1 MGTWYAKS
9 LNEYIRIIGSI
20 SQKHKDTENR
30 NILWFRGHE
39 QTDIYYY
46 LEPNIYRNI
55 SSKKEKNNINSEKT
69 YGTLWL
75 KEEYRYQHFAARNY
89 DKIEN
94 MPESMIEW
102 QEIMQHYFS
111 KTRLMDWSESA
122 IVALNFALE
131 AYVNPLEDHEILY
144 KRRHNAPVIWVLNP
158 IELNRK
164 VYDCF
169 KKDSNLVSDAMK
181 NIDIDQADVE
191 RIIFEIQ
198 EHEEYYFWLNN
209 NENSGVNGLVSL
221 SGLEFLRK
229 SYSGSL
235 EQAIKSGSFN
245 PFFYLLLR
253 YYSDGLAV
261 TTDKLPP
268 LAIIHPHHSPR
279 IHEQK
284 GAFTIFPYYYVEE
297 KTKKMH
303 PFAMEFMPKCKSCL
317 EKIIVMDAKG
327 MAEQLKEIGVKRSHL
342 YPEMEIVTKDFEY
355 MK

>member
-9 LNEYIRIIGSI
+9 LNEYIQIIGWIADKQDNKSV
-20 SQKHKDTENR
+20 
-30 NILWFRGHE
+30 LWFRGQE
-39 QTDIYYY
+39 QTDAYFY
-46 LEPNIYRNI
+46 LEPNIYRYI
-55 SSKKEKNNINSEKT
+55 SSGKEQNLVNREEM

-89 DKIEN
+89 DKIQN

-131 AYVNPLEDHEILY
+131 AYINPLEDHEILY
-144 KRRHNAPVIWVLNP
+144 KRRHNAPVIWVLKP
-158 IELNRK
+158 VELNKK
-164 VYDCF
+164 VYKCF
-169 KKDSNLVSDAMK
+169 QNKTDLIERALSNEDDGIRKKVIDA
-181 NIDIDQADVE
+181 
-191 RIIFEIQ
+191 IQ
-198 EHEEYYFWLNN
+198 KHEDLYFLLQ
-209 NENSGVNGLVSL
+209 NEGNAGVNGLLSL

-229 SYSGSL
+229 SCRGSL

-261 TTDKLPP
+261 NVNDLTP
-268 LAIIHPHHSPR
+268 LAIIHPHHSTR

-284 GAFTIFPYYYVEE
+284 GAFTVFPYYKERDI
-297 KTKKMH
+297 KSKAH
-303 PFAMEFMPKCKSCL
+303 PFAMEFMPACKSCL
-317 EKIIVMDAKG
+317 DKIVIMDADG
-327 MAEQLKEIGVKRSHL
+327 MAAQLKKIGVKRSHL

-355 MK
+355 M

>member
-1 MGTWYAKS
+1 MGTWYAKD
-9 LNEYIRIIGSI
+9 LNEYIQIIGII
-20 SQKHKDTENR
+20 SQREKTAGRR
-30 NILWFRGHE
+30 NVLWFRGHD
-39 QTDIYYY
+39 QTDTYYY
-46 LEPNIYRNI
+46 LEPNIYRKI
-55 SSKKEKNNINSEKT
+55 SSKQEKNCINSEKT
-69 YGTLWL
+69 YGTLRL

-89 DKIEN
+89 DKIQN

-102 QEIMQHYFS
+102 QEVMQHYFS

-158 IELNRK
+158 VELNKK
-164 VYDCF
+164 VYRCF
-169 KKDSNLVSDAMK
+169 KKNPDLIFKAMK
-181 NIDIDQADVE
+181 EMKTNDIHK
-191 RIIFEIQ
+191 IISEMKH
-198 EHEEYYFWLNN
+198 HEEYYFWLDN
-209 NENSGVNGLVSL
+209 NENAGVNGLISL

-229 SYSGSL
+229 SYAGSL
-235 EQAIKSGSFN
+235 GSAIRSRSFN

-253 YYSDGLAV
+253 YYSDGLGV
-261 TTDKLPP
+261 STDKLTP
-268 LAIIHPHHSPR
+268 LAIIHPHHSTR

-284 GAFTIFPYYYVEE
+284 GAFTIFPYYLEV
-297 KTKKMH
+297 KGKRSKVH
-303 PFAMEFMPKCKSCL
+303 PYAMEFMPLCKSCL
-317 EKIIVMDAKG
+317 DKIIIMDSDR

>member
-9 LNEYIRIIGSI
+9 LNEYIQIIGLI
-20 SQKHKDTENR
+20 SDRQKNKTV
-30 NILWFRGHE
+30 LWFRGQE
-39 QTDIYYY
+39 QTDAYYY

-55 SSKKEKNNINSEKT
+55 SAGKETNRVNEEKT

-75 KEEYRYQHFAARNY
+75 KEEYRHQHFAARNY
-89 DKIEN
+89 DKIQN

-102 QEIMQHYFS
+102 QEVMQHYFS

-131 AYVNPLEDHEILY
+131 AYMNPLEDREILY

-158 IELNRK
+158 VELNRK
-164 VYDCF
+164 VYGCF
-169 KKDSNLVSDAMK
+169 KKNTALIRKA
-181 NIDIDQADVE
+181 IDGMIDQGAQQKFIDE
-191 RIIFEIQ
+191 IIQNEDL
-198 EHEEYYFWLNN
+198 YFLL
-209 NENSGVNGLVSL
+209 ENDGNAGVNGLVSL

-229 SYSGSL
+229 SYANSL
-235 EQAIKSGSFN
+235 RQALENRGFN

-261 TTDKLPP
+261 NVDDLTP

-284 GAFTIFPYYYVEE
+284 GAFTVFPYYYIEE
-297 KTKKMH
+297 NDAANLRTH
-303 PFAMEFMPKCKSCL
+303 PFAMEFMPSCKSCL
-317 EKIIVMDAKG
+317 EKIIIMDAVG
-327 MAEQLKEIGVKRSHL
+327 MAGQLKEIGVKRSHL

>member
-1 MGTWYAKS
+1 MGTWYARS
-9 LNEYIRIIGSI
+9 LNEYIQIIQII
-20 SQKHKDTENR
+20 SQKQKDAGR
-30 NILWFRGHE
+30 KSILWFRGQE
-39 QTDIYYY
+39 QTDKYYY

-55 SSKKEKNNINSEKT
+55 STGKEANDINPEKT

-89 DKIEN
+89 DKIQN

-102 QEIMQHYFS
+102 QEVMQHYFS

-131 AYVNPLEDHEILY
+131 AYINPLEDHEILY

-158 IELNRK
+158 IELNKK
-164 VYDCF
+164 VYECF
-169 KKDSNLVSDAMK
+169 KNREYLISEAMK
-181 NIDIDQADVE
+181 DVGKKFVNK
-191 RIIFEIQ
+191 IISEIKS
-198 EHEEYYFWLNN
+198 HEELYFWLNHDG
-209 NENSGVNGLVSL
+209 NSGVNGLVSL

-229 SYSGSL
+229 TYSGSL
-235 EQAIKSGSFN
+235 KHAIESRSFN

-261 TTDKLPP
+261 QTDELTP
-268 LAIIHPHHSPR
+268 LAIVHPHHSTR

-284 GAFTIFPYYYVEE
+284 GAFTVFPYYYIRE
-297 KTKKMH
+297 KPSKGH
-303 PFAMEFMPKCKSCL
+303 PYAMEFMPLCKPCL
-317 EKIIVMDAKG
+317 EKIVIMDADG

>member
-1 MGTWYAKS
+1 M
-9 LNEYIRIIGSI
+9 L
-20 SQKHKDTENR
+20 
-30 NILWFRGHE
+30 FRS
-39 QTDIYYY
+39 YYY

-55 SSKKEKNNINSEKT
+55 SSGKENNQRNKEKT

-89 DKIEN
+89 DKIQN
-94 MPESMIEW
+94 MPDSMIEW
-102 QEIMQHYFS
+102 QEVMQHYFS

-131 AYVNPLEDHEILY
+131 AYINPLEDHEILY

-158 IELNRK
+158 VELNRK
-164 VYDCF
+164 VYECF
-169 KKDSNLVSDAMK
+169 KKRNYLISDAMK
-181 NIDIDQADVE
+181 GVKKKFINNIIN
-191 RIIFEIQ
+191 EIKN
-198 EHEEYYFWLNN
+198 HEELYFLLNN
-209 NENSGVNGLVSL
+209 DGNAGVNGLVSL

-229 SYSGSL
+229 AYSGSMKD
-235 EQAIKSGSFN
+235 AIKNNSFN
-245 PFFYLLLR
+245 PFFYLILR

-261 TTDKLPP
+261 HTDELTP
-268 LAIIHPHHSPR
+268 LAIIHPHHTMR

-284 GAFTIFPYYYVEE
+284 GAFTVFPYYYIS
-297 KTKKMH
+297 KKSSKVH
-303 PFAMEFMPKCKSCL
+303 PYAMELMPLCKPCL
-317 EKIIVMDAKG
+317 EKIVIMDSDG